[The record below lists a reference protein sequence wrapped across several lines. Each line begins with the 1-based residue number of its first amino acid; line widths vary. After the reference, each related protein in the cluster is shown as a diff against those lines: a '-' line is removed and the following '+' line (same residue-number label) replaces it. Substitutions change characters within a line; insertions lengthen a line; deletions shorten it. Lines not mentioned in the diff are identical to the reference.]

1 MKKNLFKFLMPAI
14 LAILFFANI
23 VFASYSLEII
33 LPIGSKTAKING
45 KTISLDVPAQIIN
58 GRTMVPLRFIADA
71 FSTEIQWDQANKIV
85 YIRQD
90 KENQGALTKRVTNF
104 SLRPNSGSE
113 TATYDS
119 TIQIS
124 KKYLKIKF
132 SYLLTS
138 DQSSLECIVSA
149 SNGVSKKE
157 TVRGKA
163 GDSGTKEIIIDNN
176 KSKTMFLSFYL
187 LSIEIIDAEIDESD
201 FPDFP
206 EN

>member
-1 MKKNLFKFLMPAI
+1 
-14 LAILFFANI
+14 
-23 VFASYSLEII
+23 
-33 LPIGSKTAKING
+33 
-45 KTISLDVPAQIIN
+45 
-58 GRTMVPLRFIADA
+58 MVHLRFIADA
-71 FSTEIQWDQANKIV
+71 FSTEINGIKRIKL
-85 YIRQD
+85 YIFAGQR
-90 KENQGALTKRVTNF
+90 KPRCFNERVTNF
-104 SLRPNSGSE
+104 SLIPNSGSE
-113 TATYDS
+113 TSTYDS

>member
-1 MKKNLFKFLMPAI
+1 MKKNIFKFLPIIA

-23 VFASYSLEII
+23 AFASYPLEII

-71 FSTEIQWDQANKIV
+71 FSSEIQWDQANKIV
-85 YIRQD
+85 YIRQN
-90 KENQGALTKRVTNF
+90 KENPNLLTKRISNF
-104 SLRPNSGSE
+104 SLRPNSESE

-124 KKYLKIKF
+124 KKYVRIKF
-132 SYLLTS
+132 SYIFRS
-138 DQSSLECIVSA
+138 DQSNLECIISTSA
-149 SNGVSKKE
+149 GSSKKE
-157 TVRGKA
+157 TVQGKA
-163 GDSGTKEIIIDNN
+163 GDSGTKEIIVDGN
-176 KSKTMFLSFYL
+176 KSESMFLSFYL
-187 LSIEIIDAEIDESD
+187 LSIEILDAEIDESD